1 MEDLN
6 TLFNRSID
14 NSEQKFLESLDK
26 SFFVQPEDI
35 EIKRDEETIK
45 KEISLLQ
52 KEMRKYG
59 NVKNCRRTT
68 INEKMALK
76 RKDIK
81 RKIEVLKL
89 ELEDLQ
95 LEKDGKNA
103 RHIRDDNR
111 DDNQD
116 DE

>member
-1 MEDLN
+1 MTDLN
-6 TLFNRSID
+6 TLFNDSVKID
-14 NSEQKFLESLDK
+14 DPEQKLLESLDK
-26 SFFVQPEDI
+26 SFFAQPEDI

-45 KEISLLQ
+45 KEMVGLQ
-52 KEMRKYG
+52 REMRKYG
-59 NVKNCRRTT
+59 NVKNCRRTA

-103 RHIRDDNR
+103 RHIRDD
-111 DDNQD
+111 
-116 DE
+116 E